1 MNFLC
6 EFGRTH
12 VRGCD
17 EESFFVGEAVLEEE
31 EEKYLGFATT
41 SWARERV
48 DVSRSGV
55 YNIL

>member
-1 MNFLC
+1 MFV
-6 EFGRTH
+6 GVMRR
-12 VRGCD
+12 V
-17 EESFFVGEAVLEEE
+17 FFVGEAVLEEE